1 MGKRSAILLF
11 KGKKDAPMPEVGG
24 IYYTFHNG
32 GPPAPPLVLI
42 HGAGCNLLSWG
53 VEIRRLEGRQVL
65 ALDLPGHGR
74 SAGVGLQSIAA
85 YAARV
90 IRFLDALGIYR
101 VVLAGHGMGGAI
113 ALELA
118 LSHPERLAGA
128 GLVASGASL
137 NVEPLLL
144 ENLCHPAT
152 LPEALHFLQER
163 LLSAARPEVAAAVMH
178 QLRSARPGVLY
189 NDWLACQS
197 FDRRAEVKRVRVPLR
212 AWVGSQD
219 RMGMLPCAHYLAAS
233 LPRLRLRVIPGA
245 GHMLP
250 LERPQTLRQELQA
263 FLNELD
269 AKRSPQHE
277 STE

>member
-1 MGKRSAILLF
+1 
-11 KGKKDAPMPEVGG
+11 MPEVGG

-32 GPPAPPLVLI
+32 GPPARPPLLLI
-42 HGAGCNLLSWG
+42 HAAGCNLLSWG

-74 SAGVGLQSIAA
+74 SAGVGLQSITA
-85 YAARV
+85 YAASV
-90 IRFLDALGIYR
+90 IRLLDALGIYR
-101 VVLAGHGMGGAI
+101 AVLAGHGMGGAI

-152 LPEALHFLQER
+152 LPEALRFLQER

-189 NDWLACQS
+189 NDWLACQR
-197 FDRRAEVKRVRVPLR
+197 FDRRAEVKRIRVPLW

-219 RMGMLPCAHYLAAS
+219 RLGMLPCAHYLAAR

-250 LERPQTLRQELQA
+250 LEQPQTLSQELQT

-269 AKRSPQHE
+269 AKRSPRRRE